1 MHEKIFFFLSFEMGN
16 GLNSFFLF
24 LHNLDCKIYQIN
36 NEMKS
41 INANNNFN
49 NETANKM
56 PKTITAK
63 ADAS

>member
-1 MHEKIFFFLSFEMGN
+1 MDLILFFF
-16 GLNSFFLF
+16 F

-49 NETANKM
+49 NETANNLQ
-56 PKTITAK
+56 KTITAK